1 MKVTI
6 LKKLDENTY
15 LVIYDDGQITI
26 FIEDDI
32 VRLRKNGELDE

>member
-26 FIEDDI
+26 CIEDDI